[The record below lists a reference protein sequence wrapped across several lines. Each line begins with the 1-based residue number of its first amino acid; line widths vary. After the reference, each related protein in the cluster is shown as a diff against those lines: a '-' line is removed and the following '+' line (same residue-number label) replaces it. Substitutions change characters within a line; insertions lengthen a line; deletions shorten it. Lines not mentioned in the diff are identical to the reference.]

1 MTKQFEVGASYQAK
15 NYRDSGYN
23 FPKGEYHLKIIQEG
37 FPEKPVNDEEEL
49 VIAEEQWLEGLEGT
63 DQYKTDL
70 EGNWYYFEFPL
81 NDEGVEYMWITES
94 VVFDVFE

>member
-1 MTKQFEVGASYQAK
+1 MTKQFEVGASSQAK

-49 VIAEEQWLEGLEGT
+49 VIA
-63 DQYKTDL
+63 
-70 EGNWYYFEFPL
+70 
-81 NDEGVEYMWITES
+81 
-94 VVFDVFE
+94 